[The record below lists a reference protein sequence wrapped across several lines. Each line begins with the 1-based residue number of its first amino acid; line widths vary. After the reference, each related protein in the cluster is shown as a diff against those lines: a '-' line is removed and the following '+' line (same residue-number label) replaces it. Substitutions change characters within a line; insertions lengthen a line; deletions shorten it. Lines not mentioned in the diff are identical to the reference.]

1 MSRLGCAFLL
11 ALCLAAPPALAVSL
25 TGTARVVDGDTIE
38 ISGQT
43 LRLIGIDAPELAQP
57 CQRAG
62 KPWACGTW
70 SRDALR
76 ARLKG
81 RDLSCSGRDQDRY
94 GRWLVTCRLGGQD
107 LGQDLV
113 RNGIAFA
120 YRRYSSLYIPDEA
133 LAEGES
139 RGLWS
144 GTTETPEDYRHADTE
159 IDIDPG
165 QGCALK
171 GNVSSGGTRIFHSP
185 GQKDYAATRI
195 DPARGERW
203 FCSADE
209 ARQAG
214 WRAARR

>member
-1 MSRLGCAFLL
+1 MSCLRAAFLL
-11 ALCLAAPPALAVSL
+11 MLCLAAPPALAVTV

-38 ISGQT
+38 MSGQT

-76 ARLKG
+76 ARIKG
-81 RDLSCSGRDQDRY
+81 RDLFCVGNDQDRY
-94 GRWLVTCRLGGQD
+94 GRWLVTCRLGDQD
-107 LGQDLV
+107 LGQTLV
-113 RNGIAFA
+113 RSGIAFA
-120 YRRYSSLYIPDEA
+120 YRRYSTAYVPDEA

-144 GTTETPEDYRHADTE
+144 GTTETPEDYRHAASDAAS
-159 IDIDPG
+159 DAG

-171 GNVSSGGTRIFHSP
+171 GNISKGGARIFHAP

-195 DPARGERW
+195 DPDKGERW
-203 FCSADE
+203 FCSADQ
-209 ARQAG
+209 ARRAG
-214 WRAARR
+214 WRAAHR

>member
-1 MSRLGCAFLL
+1 M
-11 ALCLAAPPALAVSL
+11 LCLAAPPALAVTL

-38 ISGQT
+38 MSGQT

-76 ARLKG
+76 AQLKG
-81 RDLSCSGRDQDRY
+81 RDLSCVGRDQDRY
-94 GRWLVTCRLGGQD
+94 GRWLVTCRLDNQD
-107 LGQDLV
+107 LGQALV

-120 YRRYSSLYIPDEA
+120 YRRYSTVYVLDEV

-144 GTTETPEDYRHADTE
+144 GTTETPEDYRHADA
-159 IDIDPG
+159 DPDATSDAG
-165 QGCALK
+165 QDCALK
-171 GNVSSGGTRIFHSP
+171 GNISSGGARIFHAP

-195 DPARGERW
+195 NLDKGERW
-203 FCSADE
+203 FCSADQ
-209 ARQAG
+209 ARRAG
-214 WRAARR
+214 WRAAHR